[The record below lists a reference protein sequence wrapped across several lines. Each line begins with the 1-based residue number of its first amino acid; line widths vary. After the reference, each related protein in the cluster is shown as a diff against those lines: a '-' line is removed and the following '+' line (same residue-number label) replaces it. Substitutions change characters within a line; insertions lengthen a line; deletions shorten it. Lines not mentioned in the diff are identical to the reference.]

1 MSTNQNISELLQYFV
16 DGTELNKEEMNTLL
30 KYFLIERIDYK
41 NHVGYILTIAG
52 KTMLKQLSINNKGA

>member
-41 NHVGYILTIAG
+41 NYFGYMLTITG
-52 KTMLKQLSINNKGA
+52 KTMLKQLSIK